1 MKIWEWATKHK
12 TPKLIF
18 PWQNWSIYF
27 FLSLQILFGQC
38 ILVDLLGMWE
48 SPRIAFT
55 SRKKKPIITL
65 GISVSIELVVIPSFI
80 GDQNLDQS
88 KKKRGLYSLFYF
100 SFFSWIIFSV
110 KRFFSLVYY
119 VCEKSE
125 NEVRCGVTGQPR
137 SSREKK
143 WNIKRNKAGRPFRPF
158 PNVQIMNGKK
168 SEREREREKKREKGV
183 Q

>member
-1 MKIWEWATKHK
+1 MAK
-12 TPKLIF
+12 
-18 PWQNWSIYF
+18 
-27 FLSLQILFGQC
+27 
-38 ILVDLLGMWE
+38 LVDLFFSLTPNPIWSMHSCWSARDVRKSE
-48 SPRIAFT
+48 DCVHF
-55 SRKKKPIITL
+55 KKKKTNNNIRNF
-65 GISVSIELVVIPSFI
+65 SVHRTSCYSVFHLRTEFRSI
-80 GDQNLDQS
+80 
-88 KKKRGLYSLFYF
+88 KKKRGLCSLFYI